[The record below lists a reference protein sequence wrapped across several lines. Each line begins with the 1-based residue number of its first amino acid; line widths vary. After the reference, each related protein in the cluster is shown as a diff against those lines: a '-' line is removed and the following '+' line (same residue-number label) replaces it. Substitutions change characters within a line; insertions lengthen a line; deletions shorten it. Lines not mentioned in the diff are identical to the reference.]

1 MQKLSILSRSLSK
14 IKHKRYELYVLS
26 RILHL
31 LDDPGIKFNFQQY
44 ARRVGDKFTRREGDK
59 FALIDLYLP
68 QFNIA
73 IEVDEIYHKTQLTA
87 DEIRQREIE
96 NNIEPQDV
104 IRIDCS
110 KGIVDVNKQ
119 ISNCVEKIKEYK
131 VNAEQ
136 ECRYEAWDGLS
147 GYEHYRQ
154 KGVLNLKDNQELSSP
169 TEICNIFGILNAPQ
183 RGSIVWYRD
192 KNESY
197 RIWWP
202 RENYGDANGNISGD
216 WYNKMTGDKIEE
228 YCLKPGD
235 GNGHNPR
242 QEHLEKVINENRPR
256 IVFYAKR
263 NMLNERLYRYV
274 GVFKL
279 DVEES
284 RKEGKCVWKRNDDL
298 SNPFKLPE
306 LPEVED
312 TFAMKSLK
320 EELSDVLSRLDP
332 IKKRVDGWRTCFNAN
347 NLDQIKGE
355 ISNLK
360 NEESIRGTKRLL
372 SMLDNLNDYISSY
385 MEAEQSTCEVSV
397 DYNDESSDSRDKI
410 LTQINK
416 VYEVWCKSK
425 SKITLLK
432 SHLIPLYEIKDDHEK
447 YDYIKNEILPEWI
460 RYQNL
465 HKSDL
470 EQKELAKAMKKDK
483 NKFRNED
490 I

>member
-31 LDDPGIKFNFQQY
+31 LNDPGIKFNFQQY
-44 ARRVGDKFTRREGDK
+44 ARRVEDK

-73 IEVDEIYHKTQLTA
+73 IEVDEVYHKTQLTA

-96 NNIEPQDV
+96 NNIEPQAV

-110 KGIVDVNKQ
+110 KGIVDVNNQ
-119 ISNCVEKIKEYK
+119 ISDCVNKIKAAKEI
-131 VNAEQ
+131 AEQ
-136 ECRYEAWDGLS
+136 EGLYEAWDGLS

-154 KGVLNLKDNQELSSP
+154 KGVLSLKDNQELSSP

-183 RGSIVWYRD
+183 RGSTVWYRD
-192 KNESY
+192 KDESY

-202 RENYGDANGNISGD
+202 RENYEDDYKNISGD
-216 WYNKMTGDKIEE
+216 WYNRMTGDKIVE
-228 YCLKPGD
+228 YCLKPGN
-235 GNGHNPR
+235 GNGHDPR
-242 QEHLEKVINENRPR
+242 QEHLKKVISENRPR
-256 IVFYAKR
+256 IVFYARR

-274 GVFKL
+274 GVFEIDK
-279 DVEES
+279 EES
-284 RKEGKCVWKRNDDL
+284 LNESKCIWKRNDRL
-298 SNPFKLPE
+298 SEGFE
-306 LPEVED
+306 LPKWQEVEE
-312 TFAMKSLK
+312 TVAMESLK
-320 EELSDVLSRLDP
+320 TELEKVFSMLGS
-332 IKKRVDGWRTCFNAN
+332 IKERVDGWRTCFNAN

-397 DYNDESSDSRDKI
+397 DYNDESSDRRDKI

-425 SKITLLK
+425 TKITLLRA
-432 SHLIPLYEIKDDHEK
+432 HLIPLYEIKDDQEK
-447 YDYIKNEILPEWI
+447 YDDYIQYEILPEWI
-460 RYQNL
+460 RY
-465 HKSDL
+465 KSL
-470 EQKELAKAMKKDK
+470 CNSYLKQKSLGW
-483 NKFRNED
+483 F
-490 I
+490 

>member
-31 LDDPGIKFNFQQY
+31 LNDPGIKFNFQQY
-44 ARRVGDKFTRREGDK
+44 ARRVEDK

-73 IEVDEIYHKTQLTA
+73 IEVDEVYHKTQLTA

-96 NNIEPQDV
+96 NNIEPQEV

-110 KGIVDVNKQ
+110 KGIVDVNNQ
-119 ISNCVEKIKEYK
+119 ISKCVNNIKAAKEF
-131 VNAEQ
+131 AEQ
-136 ECRYEAWDGLS
+136 EGRYEAWDGLS

-154 KGVLNLKDNQELSSP
+154 KGVLSLKDNQELSSP

-202 RENYGDANGNISGD
+202 RENYEDANGNISGD
-216 WYNKMTGDKIEE
+216 WYNRMTGDKIEE
-228 YCLKPGD
+228 YCLKPGN

-242 QEHLEKVINENRPR
+242 QEHLDKVINEDRPR

-274 GVFKL
+274 GVFEL
-279 DVEES
+279 DKEKS
-284 RKEGKCVWKRNDDL
+284 RKEGKCVWKRNDK
-298 SNPFKLPE
+298 SEGFE
-306 LPEVED
+306 LPKCQEVKE
-312 TFAMKSLK
+312 TVAMESLK
-320 EELSDVLSRLDP
+320 KELKDLLRMLGP
-332 IKKRVDGWRTCFNAN
+332 IKERVDGWRTCFNAN
-347 NLDQIKGE
+347 NLDQIIGE
-355 ISNLK
+355 ISHLK
-360 NEESIRGTKRLL
+360 IEESIRGTKRLL
-372 SMLDNLNDYISSY
+372 SMLDKLNDYISSY
-385 MEAEQSTCEVSV
+385 VEGEQSTCEVSV

-432 SHLIPLYEIKDDHEK
+432 PHLIPLYEIKDDQEK
-447 YDYIKNEILPEWI
+447 YDDYIKNEILQEWI
-460 RYQNL
+460 RHQSLCTYISL
-465 HKSDL
+465 
-470 EQKELAKAMKKDK
+470 
-483 NKFRNED
+483 NEK
-490 I
+490 

>member
-31 LDDPGIKFNFQQY
+31 LNDPGIKFNFQQY
-44 ARRVGDKFTRREGDK
+44 ARRVGDKLGDK

-68 QFNIA
+68 QFKIA
-73 IEVDEIYHKTQLTA
+73 IEVDEAYHKTQLTA

-96 NNIEPQDV
+96 TNIKIERT

-110 KGIVDVNKQ
+110 KGIDEVNGKVDE
-119 ISNCVEKIKEYK
+119 CVSQIKEAREDAKNRGKYT
-131 VNAEQ
+131 E
-136 ECRYEAWDGLS
+136 WDGLS

-154 KGVLNLKDNQELSSP
+154 SGYLRLSDDQELSSP

-183 RGSIVWYRD
+183 RGSVVWYND
-192 KNESY
+192 NGDPY

-202 RENYGDANGNISGD
+202 RENYEDAYNNISGD

-228 YCLKPGD
+228 YCLKPG
-235 GNGHNPR
+235 NSNCPNPR
-242 QEHLEKVINENRPR
+242 QEHLDKVIKENRPR

-279 DVEES
+279 DETDS
-284 RKEGKCVWKRNDDL
+284 LKEGKCVWKRNDDL
-298 SNPFKLPE
+298 SDAFQLPE
-306 LPEVED
+306 LPEVEE
-312 TFAMKSLK
+312 TVAMESLK
-320 EELSDVLSRLDP
+320 KELTGILSMLGQ
-332 IKKRVDGWRTCFNAN
+332 IKERVDRWRTYFNAN
-347 NLDQIKGE
+347 NIDQIKSE

-360 NEESIRGTKRLL
+360 DDESIRGPKRLL
-372 SMLDNLNDYISSY
+372 SMLDKLNDYIGSY
-385 MEAEQSTCEVSV
+385 KKTQSTCEVSV

-432 SHLIPLYEIKDDHEK
+432 PHLIPLYEIKDDQEK
-447 YDYIKNEILPEWI
+447 YDDYIKNEILPEWI
-460 RYQNL
+460 RLQSLY
-465 HKSDL
+465 KSDRK
-470 EQKELAKAMKKDK
+470 QKELKAKTK
-483 NKFRNED
+483 NK
-490 I
+490 

>member
-31 LDDPGIKFNFQQY
+31 LNDPGIKFNFQQY
-44 ARRVGDKFTRREGDK
+44 ARRVEDK

-73 IEVDEIYHKTQLTA
+73 IEVDEVYHKTQLTA

-96 NNIEPQDV
+96 NNIEPQEV

-110 KGIVDVNKQ
+110 KGIVDVNNQ
-119 ISNCVEKIKEYK
+119 ISKCVNNIKAAKEF
-131 VNAEQ
+131 AEQ
-136 ECRYEAWDGLS
+136 EGRYEAWDGLS

-154 KGVLNLKDNQELSSP
+154 KGVLSLKDNQELSSP

-183 RGSIVWYRD
+183 RGSTVWYRD
-192 KNESY
+192 KDESY

-202 RENYGDANGNISGD
+202 RENYEDANGNISGD
-216 WYNKMTGDKIEE
+216 WYNRMTGDKIEE
-228 YCLKPGD
+228 YCLKPGN

-242 QEHLEKVINENRPR
+242 QEHLDKVINEDRPR

-274 GVFKL
+274 GVFEL
-279 DVEES
+279 DKEKS
-284 RKEGKCVWKRNDDL
+284 RKEGKCVWKRNDK
-298 SNPFKLPE
+298 SEGFE
-306 LPEVED
+306 LPKCQEVKE
-312 TFAMKSLK
+312 TVAMESLK
-320 EELSDVLSRLDP
+320 KELKDLLRMLGP
-332 IKKRVDGWRTCFNAN
+332 IKERVDGWRTCFNAN
-347 NLDQIKGE
+347 NLDQIIGE
-355 ISNLK
+355 ISHLK
-360 NEESIRGTKRLL
+360 IEESIRGTKRLL
-372 SMLDNLNDYISSY
+372 SMLDKLNDYISSY
-385 MEAEQSTCEVSV
+385 VEGEQSTCEVSV

-432 SHLIPLYEIKDDHEK
+432 PHLIPLYEIKDDQEK
-447 YDYIKNEILPEWI
+447 YDDYIKNEILQEWI
-460 RYQNL
+460 RHQSLCTYISL
-465 HKSDL
+465 
-470 EQKELAKAMKKDK
+470 
-483 NKFRNED
+483 NEK
-490 I
+490 

>member
-31 LDDPGIKFNFQQY
+31 LNDPGIKFNFQQY
-44 ARRVGDKFTRREGDK
+44 ARRVGDK

-73 IEVDEIYHKTQLTA
+73 IEVDEVYHKTQLTA

-96 NNIEPQDV
+96 NNIEPQEV

-110 KGIVDVNKQ
+110 KGIVEVNNQ
-119 ISNCVEKIKEYK
+119 ISKCVNNIKAAKEI
-131 VNAEQ
+131 AEQ
-136 ECRYEAWDGLS
+136 EGRYEAWDGLS

-154 KGVLNLKDNQELSSP
+154 KGVLSLKDNQELSSP

-183 RGSIVWYRD
+183 RGSTVWYRD
-192 KNESY
+192 KDESY

-202 RENYGDANGNISGD
+202 RENYEDANGNISGD

-228 YCLKPGD
+228 YCLKPGN

-242 QEHLEKVINENRPR
+242 QEHLNKVISENRPR

-274 GVFKL
+274 GVFEL
-279 DVEES
+279 DKEES
-284 RKEGKCVWKRNDDL
+284 RKEGKCVWKRNDK
-298 SNPFKLPE
+298 SEGFE
-306 LPEVED
+306 LPKCQEVKE
-312 TFAMKSLK
+312 TVAMESLK
-320 EELSDVLSRLDP
+320 KELKDLLRMLGP
-332 IKKRVDGWRTCFNAN
+332 IKERVDRWRTCFNAN
-347 NLDQIKGE
+347 NLDQIIGE

-360 NEESIRGTKRLL
+360 IEESIRGTKRLL
-372 SMLDNLNDYISSY
+372 SMLDKLNDYISSY
-385 MEAEQSTCEVSV
+385 VEGEQSTCEVSV

-432 SHLIPLYEIKDDHEK
+432 PHLIPLYEIKDDQEK
-447 YDYIKNEILPEWI
+447 YDDYIKNEILQEWI
-460 RYQNL
+460 RHQSLCTYISL
-465 HKSDL
+465 
-470 EQKELAKAMKKDK
+470 
-483 NKFRNED
+483 NEK
-490 I
+490 

>member
-31 LDDPGIKFNFQQY
+31 LNDPGIKFNFQQY
-44 ARRVGDKFTRREGDK
+44 AHRVGDK

-73 IEVDEIYHKTQLTA
+73 IEVDEVYHKTQLTA

-110 KGIVDVNKQ
+110 EGIVDVNNQ
-119 ISNCVEKIKEYK
+119 ISKCVNNIKAAKEI
-131 VNAEQ
+131 AEQ
-136 ECRYEAWDGLS
+136 EGRYEAWDGLS

-154 KGVLNLKDNQELSSP
+154 KGVLSLKDNQELSSP

-183 RGSIVWYRD
+183 RGSTVWYRD
-192 KNESY
+192 KDESY

-202 RENYGDANGNISGD
+202 RENYEDANGNISGD

-228 YCLKPGD
+228 YCLKPGN

-242 QEHLEKVINENRPR
+242 QEHLDKVIKENRPR

-274 GVFKL
+274 GVFEL

-298 SNPFKLPE
+298 SDAFKLPE
-306 LPEVED
+306 LPEVEE
-312 TFAMKSLK
+312 TVAMESLK
-320 EELSDVLSRLDP
+320 KELTDVLSMLGQ
-332 IKKRVDGWRTCFNAN
+332 IKERVDGWRTCFNAN

-372 SMLDNLNDYISSY
+372 SMLDKLNDYISSY

-416 VYEVWCKSK
+416 VYEVWCKNK

-432 SHLIPLYEIKDDHEK
+432 PHLIPLYEIKDDQEK
-447 YDYIKNEILPEWI
+447 YDDYIKNEILQEWI
-460 RYQNL
+460 RHQSL
-465 HKSDL
+465 CKSDL
-470 EQKELAKAMKKDK
+470 KQKRLAKAKKLS
-483 NKFRNED
+483 
-490 I
+490 

>member
-31 LDDPGIKFNFQQY
+31 LNDPGIKFNFQQY
-44 ARRVGDKFTRREGDK
+44 ARRVGDK

-73 IEVDEIYHKTQLTA
+73 IEVDEVYHKTQLTA
-87 DEIRQREIE
+87 DEIRQREIEIE

-110 KGIVDVNKQ
+110 KGIVDVNNK
-119 ISNCVEKIKEYK
+119 ISNYVKKIKAAKEF
-131 VNAEQ
+131 AEQ
-136 ECRYEAWDGLS
+136 EGRYEAWDGLS

-154 KGVLNLKDNQELSSP
+154 KGVLSLKDNQELSSP

-183 RGSIVWYRD
+183 RGSTVWYRD
-192 KNESY
+192 KDESY

-202 RENYGDANGNISGD
+202 RENYEDANGNISGD
-216 WYNKMTGDKIEE
+216 WYNRMTGDKIEE
-228 YCLKPGD
+228 YCLKPGND
-235 GNGHNPR
+235 NGHNPR
-242 QEHLEKVINENRPR
+242 QEHLDKVIKENRPR

-284 RKEGKCVWKRNDDL
+284 RKEGKCVWKRNDK
-298 SNPFKLPE
+298 SEGFE
-306 LPEVED
+306 LPKWQEVKE
-312 TFAMKSLK
+312 TVAMESLK
-320 EELSDVLSRLDP
+320 KELISVLSMLGP
-332 IKKRVDGWRTCFNAN
+332 IKERVDGWRTCFNAN

-372 SMLDNLNDYISSY
+372 SMLDKLNDYISSY
-385 MEAEQSTCEVSV
+385 METEQSTCEVSV

-432 SHLIPLYEIKDDHEK
+432 PHLIPLYEIKDDQKK
-447 YDYIKNEILPEWI
+447 YDDYIKNEILPEWI
-460 RYQNL
+460 RYQSL
-465 HKSDL
+465 CKSDL
-470 EQKELAKAMKKDK
+470 KQKRLAKAKKLS
-483 NKFRNED
+483 
-490 I
+490 

>member
-31 LDDPGIKFNFQQY
+31 LNDPGIKFNFQQY
-44 ARRVGDKFTRREGDK
+44 ARRVGDK

-73 IEVDEIYHKTQLTA
+73 IEVDEVYHKTQLTA

-110 KGIVDVNKQ
+110 EGIVDVNKQ
-119 ISNCVEKIKEYK
+119 ISNCVEKIKEAK
-131 VNAEQ
+131 EIAEQ
-136 ECRYEAWDGLS
+136 EGRYEAWDGLS

-154 KGVLNLKDNQELSSP
+154 KGVLSLKDNQELSSP

-183 RGSIVWYRD
+183 RGSTVWYRD
-192 KNESY
+192 KDESY

-202 RENYGDANGNISGD
+202 RENYEDADKNISGD

-228 YCLKPGD
+228 YCLKPGN

-242 QEHLEKVINENRPR
+242 QEHLEKVINEDRPR

-298 SNPFKLPE
+298 SDAFKLPE
-306 LPEVED
+306 LPEVEE
-312 TFAMKSLK
+312 TVAMESLK
-320 EELSDVLSRLDP
+320 KELISVLSMLGQ
-332 IKKRVDGWRTCFNAN
+332 IKERVDRWRTYFNAN
-347 NLDQIKGE
+347 NIDQIKSE

-360 NEESIRGTKRLL
+360 NDESIRGPKRLL
-372 SMLDNLNDYISSY
+372 SMLDKLNDYIGSY
-385 MEAEQSTCEVSV
+385 KKTEQSTCEVSV

-432 SHLIPLYEIKDDHEK
+432 PHLIPLYVIKDDQEK
-447 YDYIKNEILPEWI
+447 YDDYIKNEILPEWI

-465 HKSDL
+465 YKSDSD
-470 EQKELAKAMKKDK
+470 QK
-483 NKFRNED
+483 R
-490 I
+490 